1 MDKDPSQRMAPVFRY
16 LTYLGLLAGTVLAFF
31 DLLSAAIAMLFA
43 VACAHAESTLRN
55 EKHFS
60 DMEETLGVLMELVRQ
75 SREKSGSDS
84 QKKDE

>member
-1 MDKDPSQRMAPVFRY
+1 MLFRSW
-16 LTYLGLLAGTVLAFF
+16 GVLSFF

-60 DMEETLGVLMELVRQ
+60 DMEETLSVLMALVRQ
-75 SREKSGSDS
+75 SGEKVGDKSSN
-84 QKKDE
+84 KHE